1 MIVPLSDIATKG
13 ASFPLG
19 IHVWL
24 FQPLHLSPSITHI
37 TTTPD
42 DPNYSCLA
50 KRLVFCQ
57 QEHKNSNGLFKTNT
71 LPLLGS
77 RGTNIG
83 SVRKIFF
90 QYQVAVWEYPC
101 PLWHEATNF
110 SNLSILFQTAN
121 RNNGWCTMLSPVVI
135 ESMSSLNL
143 TDIESMSQWG
153 FPDLPD
159 ELDLLLP
166 DGQTLQL
173 SKTDPSRRRI

>member
-1 MIVPLSDIATKG
+1 MIVPLSDIATKK

-19 IHVWL
+19 IHLCL

-37 TTTPD
+37 TTTLD
-42 DPNYSCLA
+42 DPNYSRLA

-57 QEHKNSNGLFKTNT
+57 QEHKNSKLFKTNA
-71 LPLLGS
+71 LPWLGS

-90 QYQVAVWEYPC
+90 QYQVVVWEYPC
-101 PLWHEATNF
+101 PWWHEATNF
-110 SNLSILFQTAN
+110 SNLSILFQTTN

-135 ESMSSLNL
+135 ESMS
-143 TDIESMSQWG
+143 QWG
-153 FPDLPD
+153 FPALPD
-159 ELDLLLP
+159 EPDLLLP

-173 SKTDPSRRRI
+173 SKTDLSRRRI